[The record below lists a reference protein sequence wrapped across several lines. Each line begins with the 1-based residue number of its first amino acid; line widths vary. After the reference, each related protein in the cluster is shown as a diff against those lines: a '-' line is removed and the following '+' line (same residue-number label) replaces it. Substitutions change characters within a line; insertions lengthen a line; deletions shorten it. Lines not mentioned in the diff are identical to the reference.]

1 MEQDAFL
8 LERRPMTCH
17 GAQATTPSAA
27 ETMAQ
32 LGHGLT
38 SGPNALTRDE
48 SQHVRSLYG
57 YVPEP
62 EGHGR
67 ELLQAGA
74 DRNVLRHAQA
84 DGLRLVAWLAR
95 YVEPGKDPLRTLVEL
110 ACQAGWDV
118 DPIDVGWAQG
128 DSVDAEV

>member
-17 GAQATTPSAA
+17 GAQATTPLAA
-27 ETMAQ
+27 EMMALRGQ
-32 LGHGLT
+32 GLT
-38 SGPNALTRDE
+38 SGPNALTHDE
-48 SQHVRSLYG
+48 SEHVRRLYG

-62 EGHGR
+62 EGRGR

-128 DSVDAEV
+128 TDDVPEV